1 MGLQRIPERGKMLAS
16 MKTAFEL
23 VASTP
28 HCHVAAAPGVAVVCY
43 WGRTAS
49 AEVEAFRAGIEAAH
63 RDGTPI
69 AVAFWVHRE
78 TRPPD
83 RDTRDGVS
91 AVISGLRGRMLAMAG
106 IVEGSGLGATSRRTL
121 MRAVFSMNRLDGP
134 AQVFSDPRAAASWLA
149 EAMPASRDG
158 TLQRESI
165 AEAIVVGI
173 EAGQSAP
180 R

>member
-1 MGLQRIPERGKMLAS
+1 MIAS

-28 HCHVAAAPGVAVVCY
+28 HCHVTAAPGVAVVCY
-43 WGRTAS
+43 WGRTSS

-63 RDGTPI
+63 RDGMPI

-91 AVISGLRGRMLAMAG
+91 GVISGLRGRMLAMAG

-121 MRAVFSMNRLDGP
+121 MRAVFSMTRLDGP

-149 EAMPASRDG
+149 ESMPVGRDG
-158 TLQRESI
+158 TFQRDSI
-165 AEAIVVGI
+165 AEALAVGMKAA
-173 EAGQSAP
+173 EAAP